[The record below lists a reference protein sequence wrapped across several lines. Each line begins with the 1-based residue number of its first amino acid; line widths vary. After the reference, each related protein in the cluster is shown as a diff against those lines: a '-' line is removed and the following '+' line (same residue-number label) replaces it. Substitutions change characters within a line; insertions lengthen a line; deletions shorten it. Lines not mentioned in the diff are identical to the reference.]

1 MRASRLKRSAAR
13 AVRPSSGGSTLSATT
28 RRSPTSVAL
37 NTTAIPPRASSCSTS
52 YSPASTIRSRCRRSS
67 PLSDGTMSVAS
78 CGSPTSVPQCPQNR
92 AGGGHP
98 HRTGSTSR
106 QDLEGLGQGGHAVG
120 EDGALDLNDEGR
132 RAVPFRPERV
142 LPRGKLEDAGVRR
155 RRAQAGGRELV
166 APGLDHNAERHRA
179 IAAEDRVADVGDGN
193 GLWPG
198 GAEDVR
204 EPARQPPRPN
214 HHRQREPY
222 RLASGSHQERLPASA
237 GDI

>member
-52 YSPASTIRSRCRRSS
+52 YSPASTIRSRCSRSS

-78 CGSPTSVPQCPQNR
+78 CGSPTSVHSARKTGP
-92 AGGGHP
+92 AGGHP

-120 EDGALDLNDEGR
+120 EDGALDLNNEGR

-155 RRAQAGGRELV
+155 RRAQAGGPGAVRPRPDPNPAT
-166 APGLDHNAERHRA
+166 APG
-179 IAAEDRVADVGDGN
+179 IAAEGRVGDG
-193 GLWPG
+193 GDGKRLWAGAG
-198 GAEDVR
+198 GRGRRA
-204 EPARQPPRPN
+204 
-214 HHRQREPY
+214 
-222 RLASGSHQERLPASA
+222 
-237 GDI
+237 